1 MTCAITA
8 IALLTFAACTSTTKP
23 KATETPTFRQSF
35 RANFL
40 ASCAHGSLAAA
51 KVSYC
56 ACAEA
61 TIEKA
66 YSDEQLSAFS
76 LGATPQQQKDAAR
89 RVAAACG
96 PKT

>member
-1 MTCAITA
+1 MLAVIS
-8 IALLTFAACTSTTKP
+8 LLAFAACTATTKP
-23 KATETPTFRQSF
+23 KATETPSFRQSF
-35 RANFL
+35 RVNFL
-40 ASCAHGSLAAA
+40 ASCTHGSLAAA

-61 TIEKA
+61 TLEKA
-66 YSDEQLSAFS
+66 YSDDQLSAFS

-89 RVAAACG
+89 RVVAACR